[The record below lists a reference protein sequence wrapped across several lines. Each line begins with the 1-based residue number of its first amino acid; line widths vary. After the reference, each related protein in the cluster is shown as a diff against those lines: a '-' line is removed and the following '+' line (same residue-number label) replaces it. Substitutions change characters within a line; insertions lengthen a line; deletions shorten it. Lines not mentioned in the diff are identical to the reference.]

1 LGADQAYLPHVDLKH
16 YPFPTGRSTDADGRI
31 VLPDLIP
38 GAPYRL
44 SDDSTAND
52 DKGVQLRRD
61 FTVKP
66 SETVDLGD
74 ILVEKPG

>member
-1 LGADQAYLPHVDLKH
+1 
-16 YPFPTGRSTDADGRI
+16 

-44 SDDSTAND
+44 SDNSTAND

-61 FTVKP
+61 FTVKNG
-66 SETVDLGD
+66 ETVDLGD
-74 ILVEKPG
+74 ILVEKPGQ